1 MKINPYIFRGYDV
14 RGIVDKDLNP
24 EIVEHLGR
32 AYGAFL
38 KKRGIKKAVV
48 GYDCRL
54 TSPSYSRAMIKGLL
68 SSGIDVI
75 DIGLALVGN
84 IYWAQYYFKA
94 PGCVSVSGSHN
105 PANYNGFKF
114 GTGFSVTMI
123 TEEIEELRQIAQE
136 SQFVQGK
143 GELKEQ
149 DIKEIYFRDLIERF
163 PGPFK
168 FNVVVDPGYST
179 AGAFAPELL
188 EKAGCQVVRS
198 HCEIDG
204 SFPIGTP
211 DPTEKKVAERLSK
224 KILKEKADMG
234 FSYDS
239 DGDRIGVVD
248 EQGNILWN
256 DVLVALF
263 AADALERNPGAKI
276 VFNTLCSKI
285 VQDVILAKSGQPIMW
300 RTGHSFIKAKAQKE
314 KAAFAGELS
323 GHFYFL
329 DKFYPHDDGCY
340 STLALLNY
348 LSRTKKT
355 LSEATA
361 GLPKYISSPE
371 IKLFCADDKKVALIA
386 KIAPVVKEDFSDAQ
400 VIDDERAG
408 DGVRID
414 LPDAMFVI
422 RYSQNGPYLTIKFEA
437 KTAERYD
444 YFKKYI
450 SDLLHRYEEID
461 WDSKINVN
469 LESLEIIGDEPKGSS
484 LSAPTSRA

>member
-1 MKINPYIFRGYDV
+1 MKINPFIFRGYDV
-14 RGIVDKDLNP
+14 RGEADKDLNP

-32 AYGAFL
+32 AYGTFL
-38 KKRGIKKAVV
+38 RKRGIKKAVV

-54 TSPSYSRAMIKGLL
+54 TSPSYSQAIIKGLL
-68 SSGIDVI
+68 FSGIDVI

-105 PANYNGFKF
+105 PVNYNGFKF
-114 GTGFSVTMI
+114 GTGFSSTMV
-123 TEEIEELRQIAQE
+123 TEEIEELRQIAQNG
-136 SQFVQGK
+136 QFVQGK
-143 GELKEQ
+143 GKLKKQ
-149 DIKEIYFRDLIERF
+149 DIKEAYLRDLIKRF
-163 PGPFK
+163 HLPFK
-168 FNVVVDPGYST
+168 FKVVIDPSHST

-198 HCEIDG
+198 HCQIDG

-211 DPTEKKVAERLSK
+211 DPTEKKVAERLSE
-224 KILKEKADMG
+224 KILEEKADLG

-248 EQGNILWN
+248 GRGNILWN

-263 AADALERNPGAKI
+263 AMDVLDRNPGAKI
-276 VFNTLCSKI
+276 VFNTLCSKM
-285 VQDVILAKSGQPIMW
+285 VEDVILAKRGEPLMW

-348 LSRTKKT
+348 LSRSKKT
-355 LSEATA
+355 LSEAIA

-371 IKLFCADDKKVALIA
+371 IKIFCADDKKVVLMA
-386 KIAPVVKEDFSDAQ
+386 KIGPVLKKDFPDAR

-408 DGVRID
+408 DGVRLELKD
-414 LPDAMFVI
+414 GMFVI

-437 KTAERYD
+437 KTKDCYN
-444 YFKKYI
+444 FLKNYI
-450 SDLLHRYEEID
+450 KELLHRYEEID
-461 WDSKINVN
+461 WNSKINVN
-469 LESLEIIGDEPKGSS
+469 LDSLD
-484 LSAPTSRA
+484 LQQ